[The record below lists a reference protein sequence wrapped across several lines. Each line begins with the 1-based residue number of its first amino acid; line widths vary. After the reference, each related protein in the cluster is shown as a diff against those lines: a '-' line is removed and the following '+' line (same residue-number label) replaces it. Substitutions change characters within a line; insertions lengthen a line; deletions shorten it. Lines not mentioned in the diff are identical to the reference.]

1 MNQKKAKGLRRKA
14 FNLWS
19 TAKDDIKKRISAR
32 RMYQLLK
39 KEYKKS

>member
-19 TAKDDIKKRISAR
+19 TDFKKRVSLR
-32 RMYQLLK
+32 KVYQMLK
-39 KEYKKS
+39 KEHKNVKS